1 MNEPRFVAEILKTP
15 TIYGEKVVVIID
27 KIGAKNP
34 RLRTFRQDSDPKRV
48 LEAFGYED
56 GTNTEYLDH
65 REA

>member
-27 KIGAKNP
+27 KIGIKYPHLFSVHQDHDP
-34 RLRTFRQDSDPKRV
+34 REI
-48 LEAFGYED
+48 LEEFGYED
-56 GTNTEYLDH
+56 GNNTEFIDH